1 MRLIGLVNCLWLL
14 LVACGGVSANSCFA
28 DDPSKSGDAEAKEIS
43 VVSPQDDWAQPS
55 FWRTG
60 KGKSVGEAWEFADG
74 EVRLVKPRTGD
85 GNLLS
90 PPLPQNFEL
99 AWDWKISP
107 KTNSGLKYRVRKFGN
122 RFLGVEYQIIDEAIP
137 LENPSN
143 GSTASIYDLEA
154 PALDKPLKPAGEWNH
169 ARVVAR
175 GTHLQHFLNGKLV
188 AETSTVGTAW
198 DAIYARSKFFEESGF
213 AQPRDGDRVMLTDH
227 GGKAAY
233 KNFQLTVL
241 SAPTESPVASP
252 SEGPFLAN
260 GMRNS
265 WADQNSIVLWTRTTK
280 NPEAKMDGLPFVK
293 LSSSK
298 ARKLAKGTD
307 AKELLAAQ
315 LPDGAE
321 LTQMLG
327 ACPGIAG
334 EVRLTYFPKLK
345 RYDSKTTE
353 WKATVSENDFTAQW
367 ALENLKPGTEY
378 AAIVETRPL
387 TKDGV
392 PAEALSAVLR
402 GGFETA
408 PKASSE
414 KEVRFCMTTC
424 HDFIRRDDG
433 DLGHKIYPAFEQIG
447 PDFVVHA
454 GDIEY
459 YDKPDPWAMTK
470 ELMRFKW
477 QRIFALPNNR
487 RFYANHTTYFIKD
500 DHDTLKNDCWP
511 GERYGSVSFEEG
523 VQLFNEEQFPSHQPR
538 YQTVSWGKHAQ
549 IWILEG
555 RDFRSPN
562 TMPDGPEKTILGKTQ
577 KEWLLQTLKDSDATF
592 KLLFS
597 PTPIVGPDRDNKSDN
612 HANDNFVHEGDELRK
627 AFEEIDGLIIFCGDR
642 HWQYAS
648 NDEKSGLWE
657 FGCGP
662 GSADHELGWKP
673 GDKRP
678 SHQFLRVAGG
688 FLSGHVEAKGK
699 DGKPELTLR
708 HHEVNGKQVS
718 EFHFPTHESQAS
730 K

>member
-1 MRLIGLVNCLWLL
+1 MRLFGLVHCLWLSL
-14 LVACGGVSANSCFA
+14 FTVAGVWSSSCHADEANDSDDSA
-28 DDPSKSGDAEAKEIS
+28 AEQIS
-43 VVSPQDDWAQPS
+43 LVSPEDDWSQPS

-60 KGKSVGEAWEFADG
+60 NGKPVGEAWEFAEG

-90 PPLPQNFEL
+90 PPLPPNFEL

-122 RFLGVEYQIIDEAIP
+122 RYLGVEYQIIDEAIP
-137 LENPSN
+137 LKNPSN
-143 GSTASIYDLEA
+143 GSTAAIYDLQA
-154 PALDKPLKPAGEWNH
+154 PVLDKPLKPAGQWNH
-169 ARVVAR
+169 ARVVVQ

-198 DAIYARSKFFEESGF
+198 DAIYARSKFYVESGF
-213 AQPRDGDRVMLTDH
+213 AQPREGDRVMLTDH

-233 KNFQLTVL
+233 KNFQLTIL
-241 SAPTESPVASP
+241 PAPSEAPVAP
-252 SEGPFLAN
+252 STDGPFLAN
-260 GMRNS
+260 GMRNG
-265 WADQNSIVLWTRTTK
+265 WADQDSIVLWTRTTQ
-280 NPEAKMDGLPFVK
+280 NREAKMDGLPFVK
-293 LSSSK
+293 LSNRQ
-298 ARKLAKGTD
+298 ARELAQGTD
-307 AKELLAAQ
+307 ANELLAAQ
-315 LPDGAE
+315 LPAGAE
-321 LTQMLG
+321 LDQMLG
-327 ACPGIAG
+327 ACPGAAG

-345 RYDSKTTE
+345 RYDSKTTA
-353 WKATVSENDFTAQW
+353 WTTTNASQDFTAQW
-367 ALENLKPGTEY
+367 HLKDLRPGTEY
-378 AAIVETRPL
+378 AAIVETRPVGSNP
-387 TKDGV
+387 DS
-392 PAEALSAVLR
+392 AESLSAVLR
-402 GGFETA
+402 GTFETA
-408 PKASSE
+408 PEATSS
-414 KEVRFCMTTC
+414 KDVRFCMTTC

-433 DLGHKIYPAFEQIG
+433 DLGHKIYPAFEKIS

-511 GERYGSVSFEEG
+511 GARYGSVSFEEG

-538 YQTVSWGKHAQ
+538 YKTVSWGKHAQ
-549 IWILEG
+549 IWVLEG

-562 TMPDGPEKTILGKTQ
+562 TMPDGPEKTILGKEQ
-577 KEWLLQTLKDSDATF
+577 KDWLLRTLKESDATF

-612 HANDNFVHEGDELRK
+612 HANDNFVHEGDELRR
-627 AFEEIDGLIIFCGDR
+627 AFAEIDGLIIFCGDR

-648 NDEKSGLWE
+648 LDKESGLWE

-678 SHQFLRVAGG
+678 THQFLRVAGG
-688 FLSGHVEAKGK
+688 FLSGQVKAKGK

-708 HHEVNGKQVS
+708 HHEVNGKRVS
-718 EFHFPTHESQAS
+718 EFRFPVKE
-730 K
+730 

>member
-1 MRLIGLVNCLWLL
+1 MRLFGLVHCLSLSL
-14 LVACGGVSANSCFA
+14 FTVAGVWSSVCLADEANDS
-28 DDPSKSGDAEAKEIS
+28 DDPAAEQIS
-43 VVSPQDDWAQPS
+43 LVSPEDDWSQPS

-60 KGKSVGEAWEFADG
+60 KGKPVGEAWEFAEG

-90 PPLPQNFEL
+90 PPLPPNFEL

-107 KTNSGLKYRVRKFGN
+107 KTNSGLKYRVRKFGS
-122 RFLGVEYQIIDEAIP
+122 RYLGVEYQIIDEAIP
-137 LENPSN
+137 LKNPSN
-143 GSTASIYDLEA
+143 GSTAAIYDLQA
-154 PALDKPLKPAGEWNH
+154 PALDKPLKPAGQWNH
-169 ARVVAR
+169 ARVVVR

-198 DAIYARSKFFEESGF
+198 DAIYARSKFYEESGF
-213 AQPRDGDRVMLTDH
+213 AQPREGDRVMLTDH

-233 KNFQLTVL
+233 KNFQLTTL
-241 SAPTESPVASP
+241 PAPSDAPAAS
-252 SEGPFLAN
+252 STVGPFLAN
-260 GMRNS
+260 GMRNG

-280 NPEAKMDGLPFVK
+280 NREAKMDGLPFVK
-293 LSSSK
+293 LSNRQ
-298 ARKLAKGTD
+298 ARELAMGTD
-307 AKELLAAQ
+307 AEELLAAQ
-315 LPDGAE
+315 LPAGAE
-321 LTQMLG
+321 LDQMLG
-327 ACPGIAG
+327 ACPGAAG

-345 RYDSKTTE
+345 RYDSKTTA
-353 WKATVSENDFTAQW
+353 WTTTNASQDFTAQW
-367 ALENLKPGTEY
+367 HLKDLRPGTEY
-378 AAIVETRPL
+378 AAIVETRPVGSNP
-387 TKDGV
+387 DS
-392 PAEALSAVLR
+392 AESLSAVLR
-402 GGFETA
+402 GTFETA
-408 PKASSE
+408 PEATSS
-414 KEVRFCMTTC
+414 KDVRFCMTTC

-433 DLGHKIYPAFEQIG
+433 DLGHKIYPAFEKIS

-511 GERYGSVSFEEG
+511 GARYGSVSFEEG
-523 VQLFNEEQFPSHQPR
+523 VKLFNEEQFPSHQPR

-549 IWILEG
+549 IWVLEG

-562 TMPDGPEKTILGKTQ
+562 TMPDGPEKTILGEEQ
-577 KEWLLQTLKDSDATF
+577 KDWLLQTLKESDATF

-612 HANDNFVHEGDELRK
+612 HANDNFVHEGDELRR
-627 AFEEIDGLIIFCGDR
+627 AFAEIDGLIIFCGDR

-648 NDEKSGLWE
+648 LDKESGLWE

-678 SHQFLRVAGG
+678 THQFLRVAGG
-688 FLSGHVEAKGK
+688 FLSGQVKAKGK

-718 EFHFPTHESQAS
+718 EFRFPVKE
-730 K
+730 